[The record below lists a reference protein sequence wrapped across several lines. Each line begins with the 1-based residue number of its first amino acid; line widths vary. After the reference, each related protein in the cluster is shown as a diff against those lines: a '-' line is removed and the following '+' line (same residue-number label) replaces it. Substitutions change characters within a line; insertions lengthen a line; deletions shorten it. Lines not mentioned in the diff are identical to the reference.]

1 MTKEIM
7 QSFRELLS
15 QTNWI
20 DEETKDMAAQK
31 VNAMTLRIGYPD
43 FILNSQLLNE
53 RYKDVSNCIYKSEIS
68 KLRMHS

>member
-20 DEETKDMAAQK
+20 DKETKDKAVQK

-43 FILNSQLLNE
+43 FILKSQLLNE
-53 RYKDVSNCIYKSEIS
+53 RYKDVSNCI
-68 KLRMHS
+68 

>member
-1 MTKEIM
+1 M

-15 QTNWI
+15 QTDWI

-43 FILNSQLLNE
+43 FILNPQLLNE
-53 RYKDVSNCIYKSEIS
+53 RYKDVSYYMYKYKSEIS
-68 KLRMHS
+68 ILRMNS